1 MLLVVS
7 DDGSLLHTPPIVY
20 WGVGGVELAA
30 FEHNWQGFS
39 NFTRSSGSAAWS
51 ESSRVSA
58 NKWHFWSGI
67 YTPSDA
73 RLKEDVQSMPDQD
86 CLDLLRAVEAKT
98 YVRKDL
104 PEDGRR
110 AGFIAQAF
118 EAASPSLGANLMNEI
133 DHGDI
138 KLKTLSYERIG
149 SPILW
154 TVCRNLLARIETL
167 EAQITIRAP

>member
-1 MLLVVS
+1 MLRVVS
-7 DDGSLLHTPPIVY
+7 DGGSLLNTPPIVY
-20 WGVGGVELAA
+20 WGIGGVELSA
-30 FEHNWQGFS
+30 FEHNWQGVSHFV
-39 NFTRSSGSAAWS
+39 RASGSAAWS
-51 ESSRVSA
+51 ETARVAS

-67 YTPSDA
+67 YQPSDA
-73 RLKEDVQSMPDQD
+73 RLKDDVQPMPDQD

-104 PEDGRR
+104 PDDGRR
-110 AGFIAQAF
+110 AGFIAQDF
-118 EAASPSLGANLMNEI
+118 EAAPPTLGSNLVSEI

-154 TVCRNLLARIETL
+154 TRCRSLLARVEAL
-167 EAQITIRAP
+167 EASLAQ

>member
-1 MLLVVS
+1 
-7 DDGSLLHTPPIVY
+7 
-20 WGVGGVELAA
+20 
-30 FEHNWQGFS
+30 
-39 NFTRSSGSAAWS
+39 
-51 ESSRVSA
+51 
-58 NKWHFWSGI
+58 
-67 YTPSDA
+67 
-73 RLKEDVQSMPDQD
+73 MPDQD